1 MFRSDDMENLGYF
14 VSNPALDDNDGA
26 ARCSESVRGWRL
38 RPPVPFAANHR
49 QLRIFPKRRIGIG
62 ALAAIKRGTV

>member
-14 VSNPALDDNDGA
+14 VSNPALDDNDGV
-26 ARCSESVRGWRL
+26 ARCLESVRGWRL
-38 RPPVPFAANHR
+38 RPPVPVAANHR
-49 QLRIFPKRRIGIG
+49 QLWIFPKRRIRIG